1 MFDLASDMDSVFL
14 SSGFEE
20 TVKFI
25 RGSDSTNSDGTA
37 ISAIVYRD
45 SESMVPI
52 NNGGGNFNTARH
64 YDIQVYVSR
73 TDVPSVKPNYD
84 KFKLLE
90 RPGDSTAKTFT
101 IGKIIRMDEGAFR
114 LGLM

>member
-1 MFDLASDMDSVFL
+1 MFDLASDMDTVFL
-14 SSGFEE
+14 RSGLEE

-25 RGSDSTNSDGTA
+25 RGSDSTASDGTA

-45 SESMVPI
+45 TESMVSL

-64 YDIQVYVSR
+64 YDVQVYVSR
-73 TDVPSVKPNYD
+73 TDVPLVKPNYD
-84 KFKLLE
+84 KIKCLE
-90 RPGDSTAKTFT
+90 RPGDSTAKTFMV
-101 IGKIIRMDEGAFR
+101 GKIIRMDAGAFR